1 MSKLSEKA
9 RFPEKFRLLE
19 KLRLSEKIC
28 VIREHRR
35 FFRFIPIL
43 LTVSLL
49 LYYCFHPSLYSSDGD
64 ASLLQSVR
72 TYKIILLSAALI
84 FLWLVENTLSDFV
97 NRILSWIWFMAAPFA
112 IYFSLLFLNKDKY
125 NIDFFALDKIA
136 LLLTF
141 AFLYLVL
148 GILYGL
154 TGSIRFSV
162 IITAVAVATLG
173 IVNCFVISFRGMAL
187 SAADLF
193 SVTTAAAVASEYTY
207 TLDWYMVMEILFTIL
222 ICTVSLKLRRG
233 RMMPLAARGV
243 FLALVAVLAGGYYYL
258 CGKTSFL
265 EDHDIRSEGFTH
277 QLRYKKYDMLFT
289 TLTTCFYLVVDKPE
303 GYSLSAVQEI
313 AAEYVDTGEEN
324 SGGGLGDEPEDNAAV
339 GNASADEDAAA
350 GTASTGDDAA
360 GGNVS
365 TDENAAAGTASTD
378 EDAADVATSTGGADA
393 ETASADASETPTI
406 IVIMNESWADYT
418 EVGNGLELSEDYMPF
433 IRSLTENT
441 IKGTAYSS
449 VFGGNTPNSEYEFLT
464 GNTMAFLPASSV
476 GFNLFVRGNLPSLAS
491 QLGSLGYYTLAMH
504 PYRGTNYRRNIVYP
518 QIGFDTYYTRD
529 DFQYPVRIRNYISDE
544 TLFNRIILEYE
555 ENLDSGQ
562 PLFSYNVTI
571 QNHGGYYSSNTNNLD
586 MEIEVLNT
594 EFSTTKAEIYVNL
607 VKATDDAFQGLVE
620 YFEDVD
626 EPVIILMFGDHQ
638 PNIGDSAY
646 EYLLGGTEDSLTDEE
661 LMEKYKIPFICWAN
675 YDIEEET
682 IEATSLNYLYSILAD
697 RLGLEMTGYQEYLLD
712 LSEEIPVINSIGYWG
727 SDGVFYELDD
737 KESPYYDL
745 VNEYN
750 ILEYNDIFGGD
761 NRYYEFFTLD
771 GAEPE

>member
-1 MSKLSEKA
+1 MSV
-9 RFPEKFRLLE
+9 LLE
-19 KLRLSEKIC
+19 KLRL
-28 VIREHRR
+28 IRENKHL
-35 FFRFIPIL
+35 FRVIPIG
-43 LTVSLL
+43 LTVGLL
-49 LYYCFHPSLYSSDGD
+49 LYYCVHPAMYSADQD
-64 ASLLQSVR
+64 RSLLLSVR
-72 TYKIILLSAALI
+72 TYEIALLSAALI
-84 FLWLVENTLSDFV
+84 FLWLVENTLSDRA
-97 NRILSWIWFMAAPFA
+97 NRILSWIWFALAPFA
-112 IYFSLLFLNKDKY
+112 VYFSLLFLNKDKY
-125 NIDFFALDKIA
+125 NINFFALDKIA

-141 AFLYLVL
+141 VFLYLVQ

-162 IITAVAVATLG
+162 IIYAVAVATLG

-193 SVTTAAAVASEYTY
+193 SISTAAAVASEYTY
-207 TLDWYMVMEILFTIL
+207 TLDWYMVMEILFTLL
-222 ICTVSLKLRRG
+222 ICTVSLKLRKG

-243 FLALVAVLAGGYYYL
+243 FLALVAVMAGGYYYL

-289 TLTTCFYLVVDKPE
+289 TLTTCFYLVVDKPD
-303 GYSLSAVQEI
+303 GYSLEAVREI
-313 AAEYVDTGEEN
+313 AARYVDSDDTASENGSADDGGTAENGNAGESGTAETVNTDDADTSGSTSAEEADADSGEE
-324 SGGGLGDEPEDNAAV
+324 AA
-339 GNASADEDAAA
+339 
-350 GTASTGDDAA
+350 
-360 GGNVS
+360 
-365 TDENAAAGTASTD
+365 
-378 EDAADVATSTGGADA
+378 
-393 ETASADASETPTI
+393 TPNI

-418 EVGNGLELSEDYMPF
+418 DIGNGLELSEDYMPF

-491 QLGSLGYYTLAMH
+491 QFGSLGYYTLAMH

-529 DFQYPVRIRNYISDE
+529 DFQYPYRIRNYISDE

-555 ENLDSGQ
+555 ENLESGQ

-571 QNHGGYYSSNTNNLD
+571 QNHGGYYSSNTNNLS

-594 EFSTTKAEIYVNL
+594 GFSTTKAEIYVNL
-607 VKATDDAFQGLVE
+607 VKATDDAFQSLVE
-620 YFEDVD
+620 YFEEVE
-626 EPVIILMFGDHQ
+626 EPVVILMFGDHQ

-646 EYLLGGTEDSLTDEE
+646 EYLLGGTEDELTDEE

-682 IEATSLNYLYSILAD
+682 IEATSLNYLYSILAE

-712 LSEEIPVINSIGYWG
+712 LMEEIPVINSIGYWG

-737 KESPYYDL
+737 EDSPYYEL
-745 VNEYN
+745 VNQYN

-771 GAEPE
+771 AAASE

>member
-1 MSKLSEKA
+1 MSILSEKP
-9 RFPEKFRLLE
+9 RLSEKFRLI
-19 KLRLSEKIC
+19 SEKK
-28 VIREHRR
+28 HL
-35 FFRFIPIL
+35 FRLIPLL
-43 LTVSLL
+43 LTVGLL
-49 LYYCFHPSLYSSDGD
+49 LYYCVHPSLYSSDGD
-64 ASLLQSVR
+64 VSLLRSVR
-72 TYKIILLSAALI
+72 TYEILLLSVALI
-84 FLWLVENTLSDFV
+84 FLWLVDNTLSDRV
-97 NRILSWIWFMAAPFA
+97 NRILSWIWFAAAPFA

-193 SVTTAAAVASEYTY
+193 SITTAAAVASEYTY

-222 ICTVSLKLRRG
+222 ICTISLKLRRG

-313 AAEYVDTGEEN
+313 AADYVDSDTKDSEDD
-324 SGGGLGDEPEDNAAV
+324 SGDEPEGSALTDADDPDTVGTAADDEEDEAEKAAAEDDNA
-339 GNASADEDAAA
+339 
-350 GTASTGDDAA
+350 T
-360 GGNVS
+360 
-365 TDENAAAGTASTD
+365 TASTD
-378 EDAADVATSTGGADA
+378 AD
-393 ETASADASETPTI
+393 ETPNI

-418 EVGNGLELSEDYMPF
+418 DVGNGLELSEDYMPF

-441 IKGTAYSS
+441 IRGTAYSS

-476 GFNLFVRGNLPSLAS
+476 GFNLFVRGSLPSLAS
-491 QLGSLGYYTLAMH
+491 QFGSLGYYTLAMH

-529 DFQYPVRIRNYISDE
+529 DFQYPLKIRNYISDE
-544 TLFNRIILEYE
+544 TLFDRIILEYE
-555 ENLDSGQ
+555 ENQDSGQ
-562 PLFSYNVTI
+562 PIFSYNVTI
-571 QNHGGYYSSNTNNLD
+571 QNHGGYYSSNTKNLD
-586 MEIEVLNT
+586 MDIEVLNT
-594 EFSTTKAEIYVNL
+594 GFSTAKAEIYVNL
-607 VKATDDAFQGLVE
+607 VKATDDAFQSLVE
-620 YFEDVD
+620 YFEDAD

-646 EYLLGGTEDSLTDEE
+646 TYLLGGTEDTLTDEE

-727 SDGVFYELDD
+727 ADGVFYELDD
-737 KESPYYDL
+737 KDSPYYEL
-745 VNEYN
+745 INEYN

-771 GAEPE
+771 GNEPE